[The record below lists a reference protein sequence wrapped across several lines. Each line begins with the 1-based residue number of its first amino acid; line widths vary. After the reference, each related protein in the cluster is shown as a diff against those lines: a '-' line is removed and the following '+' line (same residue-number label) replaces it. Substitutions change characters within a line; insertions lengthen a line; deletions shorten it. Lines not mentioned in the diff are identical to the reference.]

1 MKQDKIN
8 KHEQS
13 PTGHQSF
20 DFNRTITEN
29 YFQLAVALTRLTC
42 IDYVKARLYIQKHG
56 DECETEK
63 QRLKLARARATKREC
78 EQYFREGFF
87 QHISDLDPDEFISRL
102 RKVKSVTELQPFS
115 ETTGEE
121 ENDYD
126 KCRPEGI

>member
-13 PTGHQSF
+13 PTGQQSF

-56 DECETEK
+56 DECDTEK
-63 QRLKLARARATKREC
+63 QRIKLARAKATKREC

-87 QHISDLDPDEFISRL
+87 RHISDLDPDEFISRL
-102 RKVKSVTELQPFS
+102 RKVQSVTELQPFS
-115 ETTGEE
+115 EAMGEE
-121 ENDYD
+121 ADDDYD
-126 KCRPEGI
+126 EC